1 MYQIGSCSDEHDP
14 GPRQLVLSQAL
25 QQKEVSSQVPPTT
38 GMQHDFD
45 RPGVPAPVSAVRAL
59 GRGNSSSCEMQA
71 QHHAE
76 YRESPPGRIRIGTT
90 FTGPLKEDNGDGHTH
105 PNGNH
110 ARRHP
115 GSGRMTKSR
124 SAHSVG
130 SLGANVEGSG
140 PEEKR
145 RGSMGARSLSA
156 RSVGSFRSLLSSLGG
171 KSDVDD
177 MDSDDDDSSM
187 SSFEGGRPKSDSS
200 LSSGDDDMELP
211 FDNSRRRRRTRSGSG
226 SVGRIAS
233 GRSTPTAMSSGKPS
247 RRRSTGHLSL
257 GADPIMTS
265 ARRRRGMKKNLS
277 DSHVTTALEL
287 DDDDIDYVV
296 QLKMMVAEAKS
307 EADAASVHISHLTK
321 QNRHLQQINAH
332 LQERVIN
339 GSSRIAELESEL
351 QRYKNQKSV
360 AARRGSK
367 AGDAAAG
374 GGAGGDNTTR
384 PMAAAAPAAP
394 LIAGSDLAMSDLKF
408 RVAELER
415 QNRNLRS
422 KLKGAGKK

>member
-1 MYQIGSCSDEHDP
+1 MG
-14 GPRQLVLSQAL
+14 
-25 QQKEVSSQVPPTT
+25 
-38 GMQHDFD
+38 
-45 RPGVPAPVSAVRAL
+45 
-59 GRGNSSSCEMQA
+59 
-71 QHHAE
+71 
-76 YRESPPGRIRIGTT
+76 IGTT
-90 FTGPLKEDNGDGHTH
+90 FTGPLKEEDGHTH
-105 PNGNH
+105 NGN
-110 ARRHP
+110 ARRQSGGRLKKTRSVHSF
-115 GSGRMTKSR
+115 GSIGAAVESGRDR
-124 SAHSVG
+124 HG
-130 SLGANVEGSG
+130 NVDGQ
-140 PEEKR
+140 R

-171 KSDVDD
+171 KSDMGDR
-177 MDSDDDDSSM
+177 DSGDDSSL

-200 LSSGDDDMELP
+200 LSSDDDMELP

-226 SVGRIAS
+226 SVGRVG
-233 GRSTPTAMSSGKPS
+233 GRSPTAMAINAAGAPS
-247 RRRSTGHLSL
+247 RRRSTGHLSSA
-257 GADPIMTS
+257 ADPIMASTNTS
-265 ARRRRGMKKNLS
+265 RRRRGKMKKNLS

-332 LQERVIN
+332 LQERVIS

-360 AARRGSK
+360 VARRGSN

-374 GGAGGDNTTR
+374 GGGGGGDNTNR

>member
-1 MYQIGSCSDEHDP
+1 MG
-14 GPRQLVLSQAL
+14 
-25 QQKEVSSQVPPTT
+25 
-38 GMQHDFD
+38 
-45 RPGVPAPVSAVRAL
+45 
-59 GRGNSSSCEMQA
+59 
-71 QHHAE
+71 
-76 YRESPPGRIRIGTT
+76 IGTT
-90 FTGPLKEDNGDGHTH
+90 FTGPLKEDDGHT
-105 PNGNH
+105 PNGNV
-110 ARRHP
+110 RRRQGGGMKKTRSVHSF
-115 GSGRMTKSR
+115 GSIGAAVESGRDR
-124 SAHSVG
+124 HG
-130 SLGANVEGSG
+130 NVDGQ
-140 PEEKR
+140 R

-171 KSDVDD
+171 KSDMGD
-177 MDSDDDDSSM
+177 MDSGDDSSL

-200 LSSGDDDMELP
+200 LSSDDDMELP

-226 SVGRIAS
+226 SVGRMAS
-233 GRSTPTAMSSGKPS
+233 GRSTPTAISSGAPR
-247 RRRSTGHLSL
+247 RRRSTGHLSSA
-257 GADPIMTS
+257 ADQIMASTNTS
-265 ARRRRGMKKNLS
+265 RRRRGMKKNLS
-277 DSHVTTALEL
+277 DSHVTTDLEL
-287 DDDDIDYVV
+287 VDDDVDYIV

-332 LQERVIN
+332 LQERVIS

-351 QRYKNQKSV
+351 QRYRNQKSV
-360 AARRGSK
+360 VARRGSN

-374 GGAGGDNTTR
+374 GGGGSGGDNTNR